1 MEATSRK
8 SQEHTLDNSQSYVI
22 FSFKESTCRLTRKNC
37 FFFFLLPRST
47 AGTKFSPT
55 LLITPDKITL
65 TSADSLFLRSV
76 NRGTAP
82 TVKHGTQKL
91 KTEDR
96 RPKTEHRRPNTEG
109 RRPKTEHRRPKTDWI
124 CGRPVILSLDFSPL
138 GSGVWK
144 WSFKPQAFLM
154 YVENLKWALFIK
166 VSGQI
171 TSDTL

>member
-1 MEATSRK
+1 M
-8 SQEHTLDNSQSYVI
+8 I

-96 RPKTEHRRPNTEG
+96 RPKTEDRT
-109 RRPKTEHRRPKTDWI
+109 PKTEHRRPKTEDRTPKAEDRLDLWPPGHFELGFFASRI
-124 CGRPVILSLDFSPL
+124 GRLEMEF
-138 GSGVWK
+138 
-144 WSFKPQAFLM
+144 
-154 YVENLKWALFIK
+154 
-166 VSGQI
+166 
-171 TSDTL
+171 

>member
-65 TSADSLFLRSV
+65 TSADSLFLGSV

-91 KTEDR
+91 KTEHR
-96 RPKTEHRRPNTEG
+96 RPKTED
-109 RRPKTEHRRPKTDWI
+109 RRPKTDWI

>member
-1 MEATSRK
+1 METTSRK
-8 SQEHTLDNSQSYVI
+8 SQERTLDNSQSYVI
-22 FSFKESTCRLTRKNC
+22 FSFKESTCRLTRKNG
-37 FFFFLLPRST
+37 FFLFPRST

-65 TSADSLFLRSV
+65 TFADSLFLGSV

-96 RPKTEHRRPNTEG
+96 RPKTEG
-109 RRPKTEHRRPKTDWI
+109 RRPKTDWI

-154 YVENLKWALFIK
+154 YVKNLKWALFIK